1 MHSHLLQDLSYLFA
15 LYTKQIGYFIIYLLI
30 LFKQITLSS
39 MIKNTAIAVIC
50 LLLATTTNAQEP
62 TPVKEGEPAPVKEG
76 EPTPVKEG
84 EPAPVKE
91 GEPAPTEPTKVDDAP
106 PPADA

>member
-1 MHSHLLQDLSYLFA
+1 
-15 LYTKQIGYFIIYLLI
+15 
-30 LFKQITLSS
+30 